1 MIPRK
6 TSELLGSQLHQA
18 YRNNDSELFAINGT
32 DLNDLRAL
40 AMRFDHPFADANE
53 KRDWQNRINLICS
66 SATAL

>member
-18 YRNNDSELFAINGT
+18 YRNKDSEFFAINGT

-40 AMRFDHPFADANE
+40 AMRFDQPFTDANE

-66 SATAL
+66 SAAAL